1 MAIID
6 SKCKLCRRAGE
17 KLFLK
22 GDRCLSPKCAMV
34 RRPYLPGV
42 HGHNPSRGGSEF
54 GRQLAM
60 KQKIKRLY
68 GVMERQFRHH
78 FDEVRKT
85 PGITGDQLLSRLE
98 RRLDNVIYRLG
109 FAASRVQAKQ
119 LVSHKMF
126 EVNGKRMNIPSV
138 EVHVGDV
145 IALKQN
151 KKDKTFF
158 KLQSEIMKGK
168 KDVPHWL
175 ELDTEKL
182 VAKVIALPT
191 RQDVGVS
198 VDPQMVVEYYSK

>member
-34 RRPYLPGV
+34 RRPHLPGI
-42 HGHNPSRGGSEF
+42 HGYNPSRGGSEF
-54 GRQLAM
+54 GKQLAM

-78 FDEVRKT
+78 FDEVKKT

-138 EVHVGDV
+138 EVHIGDV

-182 VAKVIALPT
+182 VAKVISLPT
-191 RQDVGVS
+191 RDDIGVS